1 MKKYLLLI
9 ILFPIVGMGQ
19 SYSNPYTP
27 PQQVN
32 VTVKKDPND
41 FSTSFTQGMQAGAA
55 VQQAAAANRAAAAAN
70 SAVFNEGVKDNYSKI
85 SMDNL
90 INNTN
95 NYDYVVLESVSGW
108 LPKDNKEDVLA
119 ILIGSK
125 KYEIVDI
132 SSDYKS
138 NGKEIENEKTL
149 PLELKNNPKVLFV
162 SWLREAQGEVI
173 RITKLT
179 VKNFEGKLV
188 YESTSKNLSHQEILK
203 PLISNYSFTKEM
215 ALSKIEELKKY
226 FDLGVITKEEYDLKV
241 AELKPILLG
250 NN

>member
-1 MKKYLLLI
+1 MKNTFFL
-9 ILFPIVGMGQ
+9 ILFGLIFQ
-19 SYSNPYTP
+19 ISYSQYGTNN
-27 PQQVN
+27 VN

-85 SMDNL
+85 SIDNL

-241 AELKPILLG
+241 TELKPILLG

>member
-1 MKKYLLLI
+1 MKNTFFL
-9 ILFPIVGMGQ
+9 ILFGLIFQ
-19 SYSNPYTP
+19 ISYSQYGTNN
-27 PQQVN
+27 VN

-241 AELKPILLG
+241 TELKPILLG

>member
-241 AELKPILLG
+241 TELKPILLG